1 MIDSSSAATDGSA
14 VAAIEIRLSRPQQLF
29 NSLDPSPFH
38 DKDLDEDAEAYIV
51 GWVDEFPLP
60 QPLKLIVHLPA
71 DQLALAQSIDL
82 QDSIHNYFAYR
93 VGETHRRVRAL
104 LREGRI
110 ALVIGLLFL
119 ALCVS
124 VRHLV
129 LTLGGLGAVSQVLA
143 EGMLI
148 LGWVAMWRPLQ
159 IFLYEWWPLRRHG
172 LVYAKLAAMPVEVRE
187 AAAPMLG
194 R

>member
-1 MIDSSSAATDGSA
+1 MADSVPGGAAGPDI
-14 VAAIEIRLSRPQQLF
+14 AAIEIRLSKAQQLF

-38 DKDLDEDAEAYIV
+38 EKDLDADAEEYIV

-71 DQLALAQSIDL
+71 DQLAFAESAGL
-82 QDSIHNYFAYR
+82 QDAIHNYFSYR
-93 VGETHRRVRAL
+93 VGESERRRRSL

-110 ALVIGLLFL
+110 SLAIGLVFLF
-119 ALCVS
+119 ACVS
-124 VRHLV
+124 LRHLAM
-129 LTLGGLGAVSQVLA
+129 AVWPGTVTQILA
-143 EGMLI
+143 EGLLI

-159 IFLYEWWPLRRHG
+159 IFLYEWWPLRHHG
-172 LVYAKLAAMPVEVRE
+172 RVYGKLAAMPVEVHE
-187 AAAPMLG
+187 AATLSG

>member
-1 MIDSSSAATDGSA
+1 MDSNSGGGGPV
-14 VAAIEIRLSRPQQLF
+14 VAAIEIRLSRLQQLF

-38 DKDLDEDAEAYIV
+38 EKDLDEDAEAYIV

-71 DQLALAQSIDL
+71 DQLPLAATIDL
-82 QDSIHNYFAYR
+82 QESIHNYFAYR
-93 VGETHRRVRAL
+93 VGETQRRVRAL

-129 LTLGGLGAVSQVLA
+129 LTLGGPGTVSQVLA
-143 EGMLI
+143 EGLLI

-172 LVYAKLAAMPVEVRE
+172 RIFAKLAAMPVEVRE
-187 AAAPMLG
+187 AAVPPVG
-194 R
+194 HV